1 MADFQDK
8 LREPERIRLEALAQ
22 AIVSSGAAAGRVQTA
37 ADILYR
43 AEVFEN
49 FIVTGAVPAREGPRR

>member
-1 MADFQDK
+1 MADVEDK
-8 LREPERIRLEALAQ
+8 LLPPERLRLEALAQ

-43 AEVFEN
+43 AETFEQ
-49 FIVTGAVPAREGPRR
+49 FIITGRVPPREGPRR